1 MARYQC
7 PSTPFSTPLSGS
19 ARQAE
24 ARIRNLFQGPKRRPP
39 VWLMALTLLLIFS
52 CGGLVTCRTAA
63 SPPPEEGAPVFSLT
77 TPGKESVPFS
87 DLLGFS
93 GTAIH
98 TVREDLSDWY
108 EYQIRLPDGTSF
120 SLADTS
126 GLMYH
131 LDLDGD
137 GHPDLLAHDPDGGW
151 LLVWRRWPDG
161 SVRSQ
166 DLRQAAAE
174 LLGLEGTP
182 WELVALTFHPQDE
195 MVSIRSAADP
205 SQILLTLPLSQLL
218 EAACGGNILL
228 ASSGQQGEDLIPLS
242 DTLPFGTY
250 AVFREGLDLDGT
262 GGTDDSVTVFSY
274 DDDSASGP
282 LTVVEAALGTGE
294 VLTWELPST
303 GHPRLLP
310 ASFTPSGLQSVV
322 LVLEDRYSNY
332 GAASCFVLA
341 VEEGALTE
349 QVRLGTWEDNADDL
363 APDCPVIWSAY
374 LHTRPD
380 GLQVLRVPIL
390 YDKWHQ
396 PEWAT
401 LSWTQAGWDL
411 TRDGYLTDTETVTVG
426 PGRTLTLALRCPI
439 PAPDDSS
446 QLRYDQIQ
454 VLDGGTLL
462 QTITPDSFTPDSRA
476 AFQGFVAF
484 SPLLDYVDVRDID
497 FDGSEDFGVLCDTT
511 HNEAHCWFVWDEA
524 SGSFRY
530 LTTLGGRLEVLP
542 ETGQLVEGWWT
553 DGPEPV
559 YHALAYNSRGELVL
573 VPSQSDGLF

>member
-1 MARYQC
+1 MTRPC
-7 PSTPFSTPLSGS
+7 PYTPLSTPLSGS

-462 QTITPDSFTPDSRA
+462 QTITPDSCTPDSRA

>member
-1 MARYQC
+1 MTRPC
-7 PSTPFSTPLSGS
+7 PYTPLSTPLSGS

-77 TPGKESVPFS
+77 TPGEESVPFS

-166 DLRQAAAE
+166 NLRQAAAE

-542 ETGQLVEGWWT
+542 ETEQLVEGWWT
-553 DGPEPV
+553 DGPDPV

>member
-1 MARYQC
+1 MTRPC
-7 PSTPFSTPLSGS
+7 PYTPLSTPLSGS

-77 TPGKESVPFS
+77 TPGEESVPFS

-166 DLRQAAAE
+166 NLRQAAAE

-349 QVRLGTWEDNADDL
+349 QVRLGTCEDNADDL

-484 SPLLDYVDVRDID
+484 SPLLDYVDVRDLD

>member
-1 MARYQC
+1 MTRPC
-7 PSTPFSTPLSGS
+7 PYTPLSTPLSGS

-77 TPGKESVPFS
+77 TPGEESVPFS

-166 DLRQAAAE
+166 NLRQAAAE

-250 AVFREGLDLDGT
+250 AVFWEGLDLDGT

-332 GAASCFVLA
+332 SAASCFVLA

>member
-1 MARYQC
+1 MTRPC
-7 PSTPFSTPLSGS
+7 PYTPLSTPLSGS

-77 TPGKESVPFS
+77 TPGEESVPFS

-120 SLADTS
+120 SLPDTS

-166 DLRQAAAE
+166 NLRQAAAE

-349 QVRLGTWEDNADDL
+349 QVRLGTCEDNADDL

>member
-1 MARYQC
+1 MTRPC
-7 PSTPFSTPLSGS
+7 PYTPLSTPLSGS

-77 TPGKESVPFS
+77 TPGEESVPFS

-166 DLRQAAAE
+166 NLRQAAAE

-250 AVFREGLDLDGT
+250 AVFWEGLDLDGT

-511 HNEAHCWFVWDEA
+511 PNEAHCWFVWDEA

-542 ETGQLVEGWWT
+542 ETEQLVEGWWT
-553 DGPEPV
+553 HGPEPV

>member
-1 MARYQC
+1 MTRPC
-7 PSTPFSTPLSGS
+7 PYTPLSTPLSGS

-77 TPGKESVPFS
+77 TPGEESVPFS

-166 DLRQAAAE
+166 NLRQAAAE

-349 QVRLGTWEDNADDL
+349 QVRLGTCEDNADDL

-511 HNEAHCWFVWDEA
+511 HNEAHCWLVWDEA

>member
-1 MARYQC
+1 MDRTS
-7 PSTPFSTPLSGS
+7 PRTPFSTPLSGS

-553 DGPEPV
+553 HGPEPV

>member
-1 MARYQC
+1 MTRPC
-7 PSTPFSTPLSGS
+7 PYTPLSTPLSGS

-374 LHTRPD
+374 LHTRPV

-553 DGPEPV
+553 HGPEPV

>member
-1 MARYQC
+1 MTRPC
-7 PSTPFSTPLSGS
+7 PYTPLSTPLSGS

-77 TPGKESVPFS
+77 TPGEESVPFS

-166 DLRQAAAE
+166 NLRQAAAE

-195 MVSIRSAADP
+195 MVSILSAADP

-250 AVFREGLDLDGT
+250 AVFWEGLDLDGT

-349 QVRLGTWEDNADDL
+349 QVRLGTCEDNADDL

>member
-1 MARYQC
+1 MTRPC
-7 PSTPFSTPLSGS
+7 PYTPLSTPLSGS

-77 TPGKESVPFS
+77 TPGEESVPFS

-108 EYQIRLPDGTSF
+108 EYQIRLPDGISF

-166 DLRQAAAE
+166 NLRQAAAE

-349 QVRLGTWEDNADDL
+349 QVRLGTCEDNADDL

>member
-1 MARYQC
+1 MTRPC
-7 PSTPFSTPLSGS
+7 PYTPLSTPLSGS

-77 TPGKESVPFS
+77 TPGEESVPFS

-166 DLRQAAAE
+166 NLRQAAAE

-228 ASSGQQGEDLIPLS
+228 ASSGQQGEDLSPLS
-242 DTLPFGTY
+242 DTRPFGTY
-250 AVFREGLDLDGT
+250 AVFWEGLDLDGT

-542 ETGQLVEGWWT
+542 ETEQLVEGWWT
-553 DGPEPV
+553 HGPEPV

>member
-1 MARYQC
+1 MTRPC
-7 PSTPFSTPLSGS
+7 PYTPLSTPLSGS

-77 TPGKESVPFS
+77 TPGEESVPFS

-166 DLRQAAAE
+166 NLRQAAAE

-228 ASSGQQGEDLIPLS
+228 ASSGQQGEDRIPLS

-262 GGTDDSVTVFSY
+262 GGADDSVTAFSY

-553 DGPEPV
+553 HGPEPV

>member
-1 MARYQC
+1 MTRPC
-7 PSTPFSTPLSGS
+7 PYTPLSTPLSGS

-120 SLADTS
+120 SWADTS
-126 GLMYH
+126 GLLYP

-484 SPLLDYVDVRDID
+484 SPLLDSVDVRDID
-497 FDGSEDFGVLCDTT
+497 FVGSEDFGVLCDTT

>member
-1 MARYQC
+1 MTRPC
-7 PSTPFSTPLSGS
+7 PYTPLSTPLSGS

-77 TPGKESVPFS
+77 TPGEESVPFS

-542 ETGQLVEGWWT
+542 ETEQLVEGWWT
-553 DGPEPV
+553 HGPEPV

>member
-1 MARYQC
+1 MTRPC
-7 PSTPFSTPLSGS
+7 PCTPLSTPLSGS

-77 TPGKESVPFS
+77 TPGEESVPFS

-166 DLRQAAAE
+166 NLRQAAAE

-250 AVFREGLDLDGT
+250 AVFWEGLDLDGT

-542 ETGQLVEGWWT
+542 ETGHLVEGWWT

>member
-1 MARYQC
+1 MTRPC
-7 PSTPFSTPLSGS
+7 PYTPLSTPLSGS

-24 ARIRNLFQGPKRRPP
+24 ARIRNLFQGQKRRPP

-77 TPGKESVPFS
+77 TPGEESVPFS

-151 LLVWRRWPDG
+151 LLVWRRWPNG

-322 LVLEDRYSNY
+322 LVLQDRYSNY

-542 ETGQLVEGWWT
+542 ETGHLVEGWWT

>member
-1 MARYQC
+1 MTRPC
-7 PSTPFSTPLSGS
+7 PYTPLSTPLSGS

-77 TPGKESVPFS
+77 TPGEESVPFS

-166 DLRQAAAE
+166 NLRQAAAE

-250 AVFREGLDLDGT
+250 AVFWEGLDLDGT

-303 GHPRLLP
+303 GHPRLLRR
-310 ASFTPSGLQSVV
+310 SFTPSGLQSVV

>member
-1 MARYQC
+1 MTRPC
-7 PSTPFSTPLSGS
+7 PYTPLSTPLSGS

-63 SPPPEEGAPVFSLT
+63 SPPPEEGAPAFSLT
-77 TPGKESVPFS
+77 TPRKESVPCS

-542 ETGQLVEGWWT
+542 ETEQLVEGWWT

>member
-1 MARYQC
+1 MTRPC
-7 PSTPFSTPLSGS
+7 PYTPLSTPLSGS

-439 PAPDDSS
+439 PAPDDLS

-553 DGPEPV
+553 HGPEPV

>member
-1 MARYQC
+1 MTRPC
-7 PSTPFSTPLSGS
+7 PYTPLSTPLSGS

-77 TPGKESVPFS
+77 TPGEESVPFS

-262 GGTDDSVTVFSY
+262 GGADDSVTAFSY

-553 DGPEPV
+553 HGPEPV

>member
-1 MARYQC
+1 MTRPC
-7 PSTPFSTPLSGS
+7 PYTPLSTPLSGS

-63 SPPPEEGAPVFSLT
+63 SPPPEAGAPVFSLT
-77 TPGKESVPFS
+77 TPGEESVPFS

-166 DLRQAAAE
+166 NLRQAAAE

-250 AVFREGLDLDGT
+250 AVFWEGLDLDGT

>member
-1 MARYQC
+1 MTRPC
-7 PSTPFSTPLSGS
+7 PYTPLSTPLSGS

-205 SQILLTLPLSQLL
+205 SQILLPLPLSQLL

>member
-1 MARYQC
+1 MSLHA
-7 PSTPFSTPLSGS
+7 PLYPPLRLRPAGGG
-19 ARQAE
+19 AYPQPVP
-24 ARIRNLFQGPKRRPP
+24 GPQ
-39 VWLMALTLLLIFS
+39 
-52 CGGLVTCRTAA
+52 TAA
-63 SPPPEEGAPVFSLT
+63 AGLADGPDPAPHFLLRRTGHLPDRSLPAPGGGAPVFSLT

>member
-1 MARYQC
+1 MTRPC
-7 PSTPFSTPLSGS
+7 PYTPLSTPLSGS

-77 TPGKESVPFS
+77 TPGEESVPFS

-166 DLRQAAAE
+166 NLRQAAAE

-250 AVFREGLDLDGT
+250 AVFWEGLDLDGT

-542 ETGQLVEGWWT
+542 ETEQLVEGWWT
-553 DGPEPV
+553 HGPEPV

>member
-1 MARYQC
+1 MDRTS
-7 PSTPFSTPLSGS
+7 PRTPFSTPLSGS

-77 TPGKESVPFS
+77 TPGEESVPFS

-553 DGPEPV
+553 HGPEPV

>member
-1 MARYQC
+1 MTRPC
-7 PSTPFSTPLSGS
+7 PYTPLSTPLSGS

-182 WELVALTFHPQDE
+182 WELVALTVHPQDE

-542 ETGQLVEGWWT
+542 ETEQLVEGWWT

>member
-1 MARYQC
+1 MTRPC
-7 PSTPFSTPLSGS
+7 PYTPLSTPLSGS

-161 SVRSQ
+161 SDRSQ
-166 DLRQAAAE
+166 DQRQAPAE

-553 DGPEPV
+553 HGPEPV

>member
-1 MARYQC
+1 MTRPC
-7 PSTPFSTPLSGS
+7 PYTPLSTPLSGS

-77 TPGKESVPFS
+77 TPGEESVPFS

-166 DLRQAAAE
+166 NLRQAAAE

-250 AVFREGLDLDGT
+250 AVFWEGLDLDGT

-294 VLTWELPST
+294 VLTLELPST

>member
-1 MARYQC
+1 MTRPC
-7 PSTPFSTPLSGS
+7 PYTPLSTPLSGS

-77 TPGKESVPFS
+77 TPGEESVPFS

-166 DLRQAAAE
+166 NLRQAAAE

-205 SQILLTLPLSQLL
+205 SQILLTLPLSQLR
-218 EAACGGNILL
+218 EAACGGHILL

-349 QVRLGTWEDNADDL
+349 QVRLGTCEDNADDL

>member
-1 MARYQC
+1 MTRPC
-7 PSTPFSTPLSGS
+7 PYTPLSTPLSGS

-77 TPGKESVPFS
+77 TPGEESVPFS

-166 DLRQAAAE
+166 NLRQAAAE

-262 GGTDDSVTVFSY
+262 GGADDSVTAFSY

-542 ETGQLVEGWWT
+542 ETEQLVEGWWT

>member
-1 MARYQC
+1 MTRPC
-7 PSTPFSTPLSGS
+7 PYTPLSTPLSGS

-174 LLGLEGTP
+174 LLGLEGSP

>member
-1 MARYQC
+1 MTRPC
-7 PSTPFSTPLSGS
+7 PYTPLSTPLSGS

-108 EYQIRLPDGTSF
+108 EDQIRLPDGTSF

-166 DLRQAAAE
+166 NLRQAAAE

>member
-1 MARYQC
+1 MTRPC
-7 PSTPFSTPLSGS
+7 PYTPLSTPLSGS

-77 TPGKESVPFS
+77 TPGEESVPFS

-166 DLRQAAAE
+166 NLRQAAAE

-205 SQILLTLPLSQLL
+205 SQILLTLPLYQLL

-228 ASSGQQGEDLIPLS
+228 ASSGKQGEDLIPLS

-250 AVFREGLDLDGT
+250 AVFWEGLDLDGT

>member
-1 MARYQC
+1 MTRPC
-7 PSTPFSTPLSGS
+7 PYTPLSTPLSGS

-77 TPGKESVPFS
+77 TPGEESVPFS

-166 DLRQAAAE
+166 NLRQAAAE

-349 QVRLGTWEDNADDL
+349 QVRLGTCEDNADDL

-542 ETGQLVEGWWT
+542 ETEQLVEGWWT
-553 DGPEPV
+553 HGPEPV

>member
-1 MARYQC
+1 MTRPC
-7 PSTPFSTPLSGS
+7 PYTPLSTPLSGS

-77 TPGKESVPFS
+77 TPGEESVPFS

-161 SVRSQ
+161 SVRSRN
-166 DLRQAAAE
+166 LRQAATE

-262 GGTDDSVTVFSY
+262 GGADDSVTAFSY

>member
-1 MARYQC
+1 MTRPC
-7 PSTPFSTPLSGS
+7 PYTPLSTPLSGS
-19 ARQAE
+19 ARHAE

-77 TPGKESVPFS
+77 TPGEESVPFS

-166 DLRQAAAE
+166 NLRQAAAE

-497 FDGSEDFGVLCDTT
+497 FDGSEDFGVLCDPT

>member
-1 MARYQC
+1 MTRPC
-7 PSTPFSTPLSGS
+7 PYTPLSTPLSGS

-166 DLRQAAAE
+166 NLRQAAAE

-250 AVFREGLDLDGT
+250 AVFWEGLDLDGT

-542 ETGQLVEGWWT
+542 ETEQLVEGWWT

>member
-1 MARYQC
+1 MTRPC
-7 PSTPFSTPLSGS
+7 PYTPLSTPLSGS

-166 DLRQAAAE
+166 NLRQAAAE

-439 PAPDDSS
+439 PAPDASS

-553 DGPEPV
+553 HGPEPV